1 MIGRSLL
8 RHALALCLLALSAAA
23 CTGDKPEG
31 SAEQDA
37 SESANESVAGQGQ
50 DASLPAANPD
60 SVRQVMEAQRAADPR
75 LSASGAPQGTTP
87 PAVNGYRECMARAGS
102 AGSADEREV
111 LERGCR
117 NLPGAPK

>member
-1 MIGRSLL
+1 MNGRPLL

-23 CTGDKPEG
+23 CTGDKTEG
-31 SAEQDA
+31 SAEQAA
-37 SESANESVAGQGQ
+37 SESANESADGQAQ

-75 LSASGAPQGTTP
+75 LNAPGASQGTTP
-87 PAVNGYRECMARAGS
+87 PAVNGYRDCMARASS
-102 AGSADEREV
+102 AGSPDEREV
-111 LERGCR
+111 LARGCR